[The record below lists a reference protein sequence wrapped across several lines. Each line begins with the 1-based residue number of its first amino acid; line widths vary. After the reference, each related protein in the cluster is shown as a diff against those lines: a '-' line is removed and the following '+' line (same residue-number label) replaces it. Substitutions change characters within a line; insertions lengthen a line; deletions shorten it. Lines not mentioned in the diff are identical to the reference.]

1 MGMVGGVGFI
11 LEVRTLGA
19 ADILIPLA
27 LDEDQQ
33 RRSEPGRVMRTFA
46 RLRPGINVPMAV
58 AGLQPFFERALL
70 GAPPEFRREIHLAV
84 RTLRDRQTQDVRL
97 ASWLLLGSVFA
108 FLLIVCTNIANL
120 LLARA
125 TTRQREVAV
134 RAALGAS
141 RGRLVRQSL
150 TESLLLGIFGAVA
163 ASLFAYFLLLF

>member
-33 RRSEPGRVMRTFA
+33 RRSEPGRVLRTFA

-70 GAPPEFRREIHLAV
+70 GAPPEFRKEIHLSIQA
-84 RTLRDRQTQDVRL
+84 LRDRQVRDARL
-97 ASWLLLGSVFA
+97 ASWFLLGSVFA
-108 FLLIVCTNIANL
+108 AFIIA
-120 LLARA
+120 
-125 TTRQREVAV
+125 
-134 RAALGAS
+134 
-141 RGRLVRQSL
+141 
-150 TESLLLGIFGAVA
+150 
-163 ASLFAYFLLLF
+163 